1 MIYRIPAAPAHFVDR
16 ERQTTQARLA
26 VTQWAKPFA
35 PLCLALTGPWGIG
48 RTELANT
55 LARTACASGRYPDGA
70 LRIDLDDLRWEGSV
84 ASQDVLAHLLR
95 SLGVSAG
102 EWVELSLAGR
112 EGQYWQQTR
121 DKRFV
126 LVIDNART
134 AAEVRPL
141 LPPTGGCLVVV
152 TSRAPLYDFMDGTA
166 LPMPLPP
173 LPDHEASRL
182 LGLLSADERL
192 AREPEE
198 LARLLTVC
206 SGRPALVHDLAKR
219 LRRHRNRPL
228 SRLLPDFRAALKD
241 GDLDVLTRLHDESYA
256 ELGPDAALLYRLL
269 PLAPGP
275 SISSAACTALLGR
288 GPWAGGEALDELVEK
303 GLVTPL
309 DEPQEPVAA
318 RLVTLTG
325 TRARLD
331 EVLRAHAERWADREG
346 AADDRTAARARLTR
360 WLLRQAQHA
369 RLLFAG
375 RTLTR
380 APAAP
385 ALPGVPDLDFEKAAS
400 AGTGESVKAAV
411 SDWFWAEA
419 PVLYRAV
426 ETAYAHGLDAECWA
440 LCEPVWTF
448 HFDRPSPVETLSAFT
463 TGAAAALR
471 TGDVRALARLLSM
484 AARIHWEQ
492 GEFEAADAE
501 LGRAEGA
508 VSALGVPDALAV
520 PDVLGAADTQ
530 DEDRK
535 LLASVREARGMWHGA
550 LGRAAAARG
559 REEER
564 ARQWRA
570 AFARF
575 EEARLVHAAIGN
587 GYGEH
592 LETYREGEALLHLG
606 DHAGAA
612 ERLTRAYAWM
622 REHNRLRLTGR
633 TAFALAGAERG
644 LGHRAEAERLY
655 TEALANAGLRNA
667 GREQEDVLL
676 DLAGLAEEYGEPERA
691 ASYRERACDLRRSN
705 GGLLPEEGTATAG

>member
-16 ERQTTQARLA
+16 EKQTTQARLA

-70 LRIDLDDLRWEGSV
+70 LRIDLDDLRREGSV

-126 LVIDNART
+126 LVVDNART

-141 LPPTGGCLVVV
+141 LPPTGGCLVIV

-166 LPMPLPP
+166 LTMPLPP

-182 LGLLSADERL
+182 LELLSADERL
-192 AREPEE
+192 AHEPEE

-275 SISSAACTALLGR
+275 SVSAAACTALLGR
-288 GPWAGGEALDELVEK
+288 GPWAGGEALDELAEK

-325 TRARLD
+325 TRVRLD

-346 AADDRTAARARLTR
+346 AADDRDAARARLTR

-380 APAAP
+380 APATP
-385 ALPGVPDLDFEKAAS
+385 ALPGVPDLDFEKAAA
-400 AGTGESVKAAV
+400 AGTGEEVRTSV

-419 PVLYRAV
+419 PVLYRTV

-440 LCEPVWTF
+440 LCEPLWTF
-448 HFDRPSPVETLSAFT
+448 HFDRPSPVETLSAFA

-471 TGDVRALARLLSM
+471 SGDVRALARLLSM

-492 GEFEAADAE
+492 GEFAAADTE

-508 VSALGVPDALAV
+508 VGALEAAGPDAE
-520 PDVLGAADTQ
+520 G
-530 DEDRK
+530 EDRK

-550 LGRAAAARG
+550 LGRAAAAQG

-564 ARQWRA
+564 ARQWRS
-570 AFARF
+570 AFGRF
-575 EEARLVHAAIGN
+575 EEARLLHATIPNDYGVH
-587 GYGEH
+587 
-592 LETYREGEALLHLG
+592 LQTYREGEALLHLG

-612 ERLTRAYAWM
+612 ARLTRAHAWM
-622 REHNRLRLTGR
+622 REDNRLRLTGR

-655 TEALANAGLRNA
+655 SEALANAGLRNA
-667 GREQEDVLL
+667 GREQEEALL
-676 DLAGLAEEYGEPERA
+676 ALAALAEESGEPGRA
-691 ASYRERACDLRRSN
+691 ASYRERARDLRRSN
-705 GGLLPEEGTATAG
+705 GGLLPEEDTAAG